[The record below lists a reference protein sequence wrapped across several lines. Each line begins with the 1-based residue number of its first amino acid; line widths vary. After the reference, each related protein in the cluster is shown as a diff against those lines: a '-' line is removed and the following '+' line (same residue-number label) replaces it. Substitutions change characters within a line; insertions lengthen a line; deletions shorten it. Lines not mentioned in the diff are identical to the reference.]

1 MDRNDDDI
9 RAVRHSPEFDS
20 DSINR
25 AVERASKNDV
35 FIQKAIHLTKDLSF
49 PALKR
54 DIIKH
59 IKVDSSTD
67 TEVVAL
73 FESLDGYIEYKD
85 TYHLRKALEENNSE
99 KKRTNQITERA
110 REQPTEPSRTPS
122 TYNISSKKALQKNK
136 KSGSD
141 REGRKDYTQVSPSAM
156 SNFMCN
162 NCGKQFQNQNDLIQ
176 HKQFEGIENADK
188 SAEVSV

>member
-1 MDRNDDDI
+1 MDRNDDNI

-20 DSINR
+20 DSI
-25 AVERASKNDV
+25 ESASKNDV
-35 FIQKAIHLTKDLSF
+35 FIQKAINLTKALSF

-67 TEVVAL
+67 PEVVAL

-85 TYHLRKALEENNSE
+85 TYHLRKALEQNNSE
-99 KKRTNQITERA
+99 KKKTNQITQPA

-122 TYNISSKKALQKNK
+122 TYNVASKNE
-136 KSGSD
+136 SGSY

-156 SNFMCN
+156 SNFICN

-176 HKQFEGIENADK
+176 HQQFEGIENADK
-188 SAEVSV
+188 SPKV